1 MRCVPSD
8 PEDYGLV
15 LAPPAR
21 RAIASDLPEPVAHA
35 VIAFITGPL
44 LARPRRI
51 GKQLR
56 GDLAGV
62 WCARRGT
69 YRVLFRIDEER
80 HRVVVVSIAH
90 RRDIYR
96 EVPDA

>member
-1 MRCVPSD
+1 M
-8 PEDYGLV
+8 LT
-15 LAPPAR
+15 PPAR
-21 RAIASDLPEPVAHA
+21 RAVASELPEPVAHA

-51 GKQLR
+51 GTQLR
-56 GDLAGV
+56 GELAGV
-62 WCARRGT
+62 WSARRGT

-80 HRVVVVSIAH
+80 HRAVVVSIAH

-96 EVPDA
+96 DVAKG